1 MAPADALRDHS
12 RGIVS
17 GGGRFN
23 VGHALVA
30 LQVALSFVL
39 VFGSTLFVRTLVSLT
54 TQGMG
59 FESDRVLIATVD
71 LRRTGVA
78 EPEAR
83 LPMFQQV
90 RDAVAAVPGVD
101 AAAATFVTPVG
112 GSTWGFA

>member
-1 MAPADALRDHS
+1 MTGLLFGVFPAMRGTSVAPADALRDHS

-17 GGGRFN
+17 GGGRLN

-59 FESDRVLIATVD
+59 FESDRVLIANVD
-71 LRRTGVA
+71 LRRTRRRAHRRGADV
-78 EPEAR
+78 
-83 LPMFQQV
+83 
-90 RDAVAAVPGVD
+90 
-101 AAAATFVTPVG
+101 
-112 GSTWGFA
+112 STGA